1 MLIIVNRNIKHL
13 GYPPAV
19 EQRTAVSFPVI
30 QQYYPTM
37 FVIPSEWMLPRRQ
50 NDWGHP
56 GIMVG

>member
-1 MLIIVNRNIKHL
+1 MPITVIRRTQHQWS
-13 GYPPAV
+13 PPAA